1 MDLHKQYGPIA
12 SFWWGKMYTISIAS
26 AELFE
31 AQEHLFN
38 RHRKLMVIVL
48 AIPRT
53 LNLKHNDRGA
63 RCFAHPVSATYKLE
77 PTVSDVSKFEGYLNF
92 GRIRYFRVCTS
103 LFHTQSIHIPWPM
116 YGSAV
121 AQW

>member
-38 RHRKLMVIVL
+38 RHRKLVVIVL

-53 LNLKHNDRGA
+53 IKNIMTVKH
-63 RCFAHPVSATYKLE
+63 
-77 PTVSDVSKFEGYLNF
+77 DVLHIQYLPRTN
-92 GRIRYFRVCTS
+92 
-103 LFHTQSIHIPWPM
+103 WN
-116 YGSAV
+116 
-121 AQW
+121 

>member
-1 MDLHKQYGPIA
+1 MVDIDRDGNLGDISKAGSLHEFLMDLHKLYGPIA

-48 AIPRT
+48 TISRSINYSIIT
-53 LNLKHNDRGA
+53 VVQD
-63 RCFAHPVSATYKLE
+63 VSHIQYRAQTGC
-77 PTVSDVSKFEGYLNF
+77 TVSGGQRFKIISILEG
-92 GRIRYFRVCTS
+92 
-103 LFHTQSIHIPWPM
+103 SIIL
-116 YGSAV
+116 
-121 AQW
+121 